1 MYNIILLFCVRGCT
15 VHLSISVAT
24 KMYYMNSIAHLNMEH
39 GTVHICTG
47 SLENNET
54 VVLTQI

>member
-1 MYNIILLFCVRGCT
+1 MYNILLFCVRGCT

-24 KMYYMNSIAHLNMEH
+24 NMYYMNSITHLNMEH
-39 GTVHICTG
+39 DIICTG